1 MVVTQIVGITAS
13 RSKVYLDEE
22 FAFVLYK
29 GELRHYKITQ
39 GGEVSGEVF
48 DEICNLVLPK
58 RAKLRGMAL
67 LKNRPYTKRQMEDKL
82 RQGFYPE
89 QVIGEAVSYLEAY
102 GYINDAQYAQDYIGY
117 HKESKSRRR
126 LEQDLMRKGIEKQQ
140 IEAAFSDW
148 EEQGGEAA
156 EADQIADWIRK
167 RSYDVHTTDLKEKQ
181 RMAAFLFRKGYDA
194 DKIQKALKCEE
205 FD

>member
-48 DEICNLVLPK
+48 DEICNLILPK

-67 LKNRPYTKRQMEDKL
+67 LKNRPYTKKQMEDKL

-89 QVIGEAVSYLEAY
+89 QVIREAVSYLEAY
-102 GYINDAQYAQDYIGY
+102 GYINDAQYAQDYIEY

-148 EEQGGEAA
+148 EDQGGEAA

-181 RMAAFLFRKGYDA
+181 KMAAFCFVRDIMPTRFKKL
-194 DKIQKALKCEE
+194 
-205 FD
+205 